1 MTQAI
6 FHALGTFGVM
16 LTIISPILFLN
27 YVGKPANERTN
38 FHIWASI
45 TTLVIGPV
53 IATFFFTLAQ
63 EA

>member
-1 MTQAI
+1 MTTND
-6 FHALGTFGVM
+6 ALSRQMGG
-16 LTIISPILFLN
+16 
-27 YVGKPANERTN
+27 
-38 FHIWASI
+38 SI